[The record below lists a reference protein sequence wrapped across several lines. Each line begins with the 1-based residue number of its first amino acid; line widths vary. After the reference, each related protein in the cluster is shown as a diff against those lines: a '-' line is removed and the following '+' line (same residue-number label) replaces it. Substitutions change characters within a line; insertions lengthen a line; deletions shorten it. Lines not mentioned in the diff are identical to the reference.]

1 MPALFFCVILN
12 AITTVPLMLR
22 PTVWMLLAV
31 LLLVACESGE
41 QQRLQLAELERQNRA
56 DSLMLNDSLARD
68 LADYFDRHGTPNE
81 QMRAHYILGRTYAD
95 RGESPAALDAYN
107 DAADRADTTA
117 QDCDYYTLCRVY
129 SQMATVFFDQNL
141 IGDNLRCLDLSIFY
155 AYKANDTIA
164 ALNSYG
170 QKLSSYE
177 KLELNDSII
186 SVCENTYNSFCELG
200 HRNIASRYLAYGL
213 MAYTATG
220 AYDNAKRCMDI
231 YENESGYF
239 YQHNIELGRE
249 SYYSLK
255 GDYYLAIGHCD
266 SAEFFYRKELS
277 EGADFNNQTLAAQG
291 LSKLYNYLNISDSV
305 AKYALYAYAMNDSN
319 YHQMTTT
326 EIDRIQSMYDYSRHQ
341 RTAQLEKERADHLR
355 NSLLV
360 AISFSVI
367 ITLLF
372 IIVYIRHKTARQ
384 LLENQYRT
392 EMEKLAQS
400 QADLLALQSEQFVS
414 QKLLNQK
421 ELEIKDLQERAERFR
436 HKIKS
441 LQRHAL
447 NERLQNAPVTLRFQN
462 YLKENPYQ
470 IPTWEDWKEMKIL
483 VNHEIPSFYDILNAE
498 GKLNDFEYDVCVLL
512 RLRFSPA
519 NIAKLKKC
527 TPSYITQIRKSIYQ
541 KVFRKEGRAEDLD
554 DYIMTLS

>member
-1 MPALFFCVILN
+1 MKCKYSITIWLF
-12 AITTVPLMLR
+12 
-22 PTVWMLLAV
+22 LAV
-31 LLLVACESGE
+31 LLLVACDNGE
-41 QQRLQLAELERQNRA
+41 RQRLQLAELERQNRA

-68 LADYFDRHGTPNE
+68 LADWFDRHGTRNE
-81 QMRAHYILGRTYAD
+81 QMRAYYILGRTYAD

-117 QDCDYYTLCRVY
+117 QDCDYHTLCRVY

-141 IGDNLRCLDLSIFY
+141 IGDNLRCLDLSMFY

-231 YENESGYF
+231 YESESGYF

-341 RTAQLEKERADHLR
+341 RMAQLEKERADQEQKR
-355 NSLLV
+355 SRGLLLMV
-360 AISFSVI
+360 FL
-367 ITLLF
+367 LLF
-372 IIVYIRHKTARQ
+372 LFVCVVYGYKKKRKREYVVYMSKVHELELLQTDMLCLRSHEKELGELLCEKEATLNQLRKEVAAYQRKINTNRIKRERMLIESAVYIQ
-384 LLENQYRT
+384 L
-392 EMEKLAQS
+392 
-400 QADLLALQSEQFVS
+400 
-414 QKLLNQK
+414 QK
-421 ELEIKDLQERAERFR
+421 
-436 HKIKS
+436 
-441 LQRHAL
+441 
-447 NERLQNAPVTLRFQN
+447 NA
-462 YLKENPYQ
+462 
-470 IPTWEDWKEMKIL
+470 IIGKIL
-483 VNHEIPSFYDILNAE
+483 SSEEWHELNRLVIDVIPEFYHHVTAE
-498 GKLNDFEYDVCVLL
+498 HCQLSINEYRIVLL
-512 RLRFSPA
+512 IRLHIPPMSISKMMDVSAPYVSKVIGHVSRKIFQEKYD
-519 NIAKLKKC
+519 AKMLEKRISEFC
-527 TPSYITQIRKSIYQ
+527 
-541 KVFRKEGRAEDLD
+541 
-554 DYIMTLS
+554 